1 MLKIL
6 HIAPLNFA
14 GVPYD
19 FYKMHNV
26 CGDNSRIITLHKN
39 ERVFPEDI
47 CMNLPLPNQT
57 LAKIL
62 RRKKI
67 QSLEEKE
74 RSTAHYFES
83 KNLVEKSYYKVYD
96 FLIQT
101 KIEKVI
107 SDYSLNDFDIIH
119 YDGGLDFYRD
129 SRQALKWK
137 KQGKKIVC
145 CYYGSDLRIRGLIK
159 ELDEISDL
167 NITSEYDHLALKKD
181 LKYLFYPYDTLE
193 IPAKKDRTSQLIK
206 IVHSPTNRKYKGT
219 ELIISVIEKIKK
231 ERSIEFLLMENVERM
246 KLLEIKS
253 ECDISID
260 QVGGTMGGTGYGKAG
275 LETLAMGIPTITNMT
290 KDYKDWLP
298 ENPFVVANNFDE
310 LYKSLIELID
320 SESYRIENGK
330 RGIEWVKKYH
340 SFESVNNNLMK
351 LYREAGIIS
360 D

>member
-19 FYKMHNV
+19 FFKMHNY
-26 CGDNSRIITLHKN
+26 CGDYSRLITLHKN

-47 CMNLPLPNQT
+47 CLNLPLPNQVI
-57 LAKIL
+57 ASKI
-62 RRKKI
+62 RRLKV
-67 QSLEEKE
+67 QSLEKE
-74 RSTAHYFES
+74 QRNTAQYFIT
-83 KNLVEKSYYKVYD
+83 KNIFDKSYYKVYD
-96 FLIQT
+96 FLIQS
-101 KIEKVI
+101 KIEKTI

-129 SRQALKWK
+129 ARQAKKWK

-159 ELDEISDL
+159 ELDAISDL
-167 NITSEYDHLALKKD
+167 NLTSEFDHLSLKKD
-181 LKYLFYPYDTLE
+181 LNYLFYPYDPSEL
-193 IPAKKDRTSQLIK
+193 PVKKERMDEAIK

-219 ELIISVIEKIKK
+219 ELIISVIDKIKK
-231 ERSIEFLLMENVERM
+231 ERKIEFLLLENIDRQR
-246 KLLEIKS
+246 LLDIKS

-290 KDYKDWLP
+290 KDYADWLP
-298 ENPFVVANNFDE
+298 ENPFVIANNFEE
-310 LYKSLIELID
+310 LYKVLIELID
-320 SESYRIENGK
+320 NQHYRIEKGK
-330 RGIEWVKKYH
+330 LGIEWVNKYH
-340 SFESVNNNLMK
+340 SYESVNKNLMK
-351 LYREAGIIS
+351 LYREKGIIS
-360 D
+360 A

>member
-19 FYKMHNV
+19 FYQMHNA
-26 CGDNSRIITLHKN
+26 CGDYSRIVTLHQN

-47 CMNLPLPNQT
+47 CLDLPLPNQT
-57 LAKIL
+57 LAKL
-62 RRKKI
+62 LRKKRI
-67 QSLEEKE
+67 NELEEKQ
-74 RSTAHYFES
+74 RNSAHYFTP
-83 KNLVEKSYYKVYD
+83 KNLFEKTYYRFYD
-96 FLIQT
+96 LLIQP
-101 KIEKVI
+101 KIEKAI
-107 SDYSLNDFDIIH
+107 SDYSLDDFDIIH

-129 SRQALKWK
+129 AKQAIKWK

-159 ELDEISDL
+159 ELDDISDL
-167 NITSEYDHLALKKD
+167 NLTSEFDHLTLKKNFE
-181 LKYLFYPYDTLE
+181 YLFYPYDTSEL
-193 IPAKKDRTSQLIK
+193 PVKKERSSDAIK

-219 ELIISVIEKIKK
+219 ELIISVIEKVKK
-231 ERSIEFLLMENVERM
+231 ERKIEFVLMENVERS
-246 KLLEIKS
+246 KLLVIKS

-290 KDYKDWLP
+290 KEYANWLP
-298 ENPFVVANNFDE
+298 DNPFVVANNFNE

-320 SESYRIENGK
+320 NENERIEIGK
-330 RGIEWVKKYH
+330 KGIAWIDQYH
-340 SFESVNNNLMK
+340 SFEGVNKK
-351 LYREAGIIS
+351 LKQLYIQHGIMS
-360 D
+360 A